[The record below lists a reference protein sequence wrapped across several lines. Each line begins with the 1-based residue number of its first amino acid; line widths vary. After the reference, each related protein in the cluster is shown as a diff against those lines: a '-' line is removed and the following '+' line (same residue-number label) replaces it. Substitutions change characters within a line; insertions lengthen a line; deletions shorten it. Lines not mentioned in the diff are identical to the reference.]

1 MQQQPRRALL
11 RRIALTTLA
20 AVGAAL
26 GGPGCLAESAFPAHE
41 VRFLNGFAPGGT
53 SDLVGRILADRLSQ
67 QLGQRVVVDNRTG
80 GGGAVAAQEL
90 ARSAP
95 DGHTLLLGS
104 TGILAIA
111 PQMQPLPYDVDRD
124 MVPVANVASAYNI
137 LITGPRSEVRTWQD
151 LARLGR
157 DPARRLTCATVGAGS
172 SQQLAC
178 VLFASLTGMQLEQV
192 PYRGGAPAIADI
204 ASGRVDVMFGNMPE
218 FLGQIRDGGLRPVG
232 YGTAEPSPLL
242 PDVPVI
248 SQAGLPGFVVPGS
261 WFGVVAPRHTPP
273 ALVARWNAEI
283 NRALVDPGVQRR
295 LAENGL
301 RRLGG
306 TAEEFQRQIATDR
319 ASWGEIIRQHN
330 IRPD

>member
-1 MQQQPRRALL
+1 MRQQSRRALL
-11 RRIALTTLA
+11 RRVTLA
-20 AVGAAL
+20 ALVATGTALAGPAYAA
-26 GGPGCLAESAFPAHE
+26 EDAFPAHE
-41 VRFLNGFAPGGT
+41 IRFLNGFAPGGT
-53 SDLVGRILADRLSQ
+53 SDLVGRILADQLSR

-90 ARSAP
+90 VRSAP

-111 PQMQPLPYDVDRD
+111 PQMQALSYDVDRD
-124 MVPVANVASAYNI
+124 MVPIANVASAYNI

-151 LARLGR
+151 LARFGQ
-157 DPARRLTCATVGAGS
+157 DPSRRLTCATVGAGS

-178 VLFASLTGMQLEQV
+178 VLFASLTGVRIEQV
-192 PYRGGAPAIADI
+192 PYRGGAPAILDI
-204 ASGRVDVMFGNMPE
+204 ASGQVDVMFGNMPE

-248 SQAGLPGFVVPGS
+248 SRTGLPGFVVPGS
-261 WFGVVAPRHTPP
+261 WFGVVGPRRMPQ

-283 NRALVDPGVQRR
+283 TQALADPAVQRR

-306 TAEEFQRQIATDR
+306 SSEEFERQIATDR
-319 ASWGEIIRQHN
+319 ASWGEIIRRHN
-330 IRPD
+330 ITPD